1 MKNLFDREIT
11 FLSIIK
17 FTIPTVIMMVFF
29 SMYTIIDG
37 VFISRFVGAD
47 ALSSVS
53 KYSLSCY
60 KFINC
65 NSSYVCNGGECYCS

>member
-47 ALSSVS
+47 ALSSVNIV
-53 KYSLSCY
+53 YPVISLLTAIAVM
-60 KFINC
+60 FATG
-65 NSSYVCNGGECYCS
+65 VVLL